1 MGMAASQ
8 ARYLALT
15 ARKTNTEWEGQQI
28 NQARTALANQSANL
42 FNQLLGMQ
50 VPNAPKTS
58 DYTKLQYSYS
68 DGNNDSVFEEW
79 HQINTPNPN
88 YNYVVSHY
96 YNADVYT
103 GIARQLIDPQVQL
116 NNVLVQMEYNKLTT
130 LFDKDENEN
139 LVVTYKINDYDHEQ
153 KYFRITDEQ
162 IALDEDL
169 KNALT
174 NFEKYYGIA
183 KADGSLVTESV
194 FGYKDED
201 NTWHFFVAND
211 YNKVREADASN
222 VEKKDFKRALEL
234 YEVENDLTTSDG
246 ELKFEGIYKTR
257 DEEGNWSFV
266 NIDEY
271 TQMTPL
277 IVEAP
282 GAEELK
288 DALYKFEEEND
299 LLYKH
304 KELNYENVY
313 GKQTEDGSTWAFTNT
328 VGYKPVKF
336 KDVETDESL
345 KEALS
350 TYEDNEGIRMEDGS
364 LRYHEVFAKKDDE
377 GNWVF
382 TNTIGYKELT
392 KEEIDGD
399 EELKNALDAY
409 EDEADIKV
417 EVVDITYDRIYG
429 VQDDEGNWSFL
440 QFDNR
445 YTKLRPS
452 DIDTSEQDALS
463 SAIMDYEIEHNLLN
477 PDGSI
482 NFSNIYGKQN
492 EDRSWTITD
501 TNNYH
506 ELTPE
511 EVEAPGAEKLRAE
524 LIQYEIDNE
533 IINPDGSIN
542 YNNIYGYYNEETDEW
557 SFTCTTDFNQ
567 LTAADI
573 DTVAQDELRKAA
585 TKFEISKDLM
595 VQSPGVKFEG
605 IYTQKN
611 DKGGYDFINIVD
623 YQELSQEIIDAPG
636 AEDLKEALIAYETE
650 NDLFD
655 DYGNL
660 TFDGIYGYKETI
672 TEIDETTGEEVEK
685 EVWKFINT
693 NDANIYK
700 KVIAED
706 IDYSKN
712 DSLREALTK
721 YETEHKLLNEDGSLN
736 FDGVYA
742 YQDEDKNWHF
752 DLDKFCKEESYTK
765 AKDYIDYS
773 SKYGPK
779 YVGNSELTELNQLIV
794 DRNTGL
800 DQVADLAQILRDC
813 PDNAIKNYVSFDDYG
828 NLQYEGKGIYTFNLY
843 GQTYYTTL
851 DDLMESY
858 GTAKNSNT
866 IDDQNKLTYY
876 SAAYV
881 AQKVRETNQAL
892 IEKDSDGRFKNVKFD
907 NDSAVYDLNVEEVMN
922 EQAYNDAMNTYLNK
936 KAQYE
941 KTVADINAKTSI
953 IQKEDRT
960 LELRLKQLDTEQNA
974 LATEMD
980 AVKKVIKDNVE
991 KTFKTFSD

>member
-313 GKQTEDGSTWAFTNT
+313 GKPKTEAHG
-328 VGYKPVKF
+328 
-336 KDVETDESL
+336 
-345 KEALS
+345 
-350 TYEDNEGIRMEDGS
+350 
-364 LRYHEVFAKKDDE
+364 H
-377 GNWVF
+377 
-382 TNTIGYKELT
+382 
-392 KEEIDGD
+392 
-399 EELKNALDAY
+399 
-409 EDEADIKV
+409 
-417 EVVDITYDRIYG
+417 
-429 VQDDEGNWSFL
+429 L
-440 QFDNR
+440 QI
-445 YTKLRPS
+445 PS
-452 DIDTSEQDALS
+452 DT
-463 SAIMDYEIEHNLLN
+463 NLLN
-477 PDGSI
+477 L
-482 NFSNIYGKQN
+482 KM
-492 EDRSWTITD
+492 
-501 TNNYH
+501 
-506 ELTPE
+506 L
-511 EVEAPGAEKLRAE
+511 KL
-524 LIQYEIDNE
+524 
-533 IINPDGSIN
+533 
-542 YNNIYGYYNEETDEW
+542 
-557 SFTCTTDFNQ
+557 
-567 LTAADI
+567 
-573 DTVAQDELRKAA
+573 
-585 TKFEISKDLM
+585 
-595 VQSPGVKFEG
+595 
-605 IYTQKN
+605 
-611 DKGGYDFINIVD
+611 
-623 YQELSQEIIDAPG
+623 
-636 AEDLKEALIAYETE
+636 
-650 NDLFD
+650 
-655 DYGNL
+655 
-660 TFDGIYGYKETI
+660 
-672 TEIDETTGEEVEK
+672 
-685 EVWKFINT
+685 
-693 NDANIYK
+693 
-700 KVIAED
+700 
-706 IDYSKN
+706 
-712 DSLREALTK
+712 
-721 YETEHKLLNEDGSLN
+721 
-736 FDGVYA
+736 
-742 YQDEDKNWHF
+742 
-752 DLDKFCKEESYTK
+752 
-765 AKDYIDYS
+765 
-773 SKYGPK
+773 
-779 YVGNSELTELNQLIV
+779 
-794 DRNTGL
+794 
-800 DQVADLAQILRDC
+800 
-813 PDNAIKNYVSFDDYG
+813 
-828 NLQYEGKGIYTFNLY
+828 
-843 GQTYYTTL
+843 
-851 DDLMESY
+851 
-858 GTAKNSNT
+858 
-866 IDDQNKLTYY
+866 
-876 SAAYV
+876 
-881 AQKVRETNQAL
+881 
-892 IEKDSDGRFKNVKFD
+892 
-907 NDSAVYDLNVEEVMN
+907 MN
-922 EQAYNDAMNTYLNK
+922 H
-936 KAQYE
+936 
-941 KTVADINAKTSI
+941 
-953 IQKEDRT
+953 
-960 LELRLKQLDTEQNA
+960 
-974 LATEMD
+974 
-980 AVKKVIKDNVE
+980 
-991 KTFKTFSD
+991 